1 MSNAEQTGGWDTRDV
16 ESVRVSVYDLFDWL
30 REKVDKDEDGTDLG
44 LFEWLE
50 SSHPSR
56 YENVSDFN
64 EISYDP
70 NFGNENL
77 GILKEDGVQAEEI
90 KASELME
97 RLYESSSAKVDGGKN
112 LKERIKNMS
121 YVSEV
126 IKSNDR
132 SGFDIDK
139 EEVESIIRDFSLSS
153 QGRELAF
160 GTEDIKENLVEKHD
174 SDTPNVSNKTIK
186 AWSRISDQKLLIPEN
201 DYMNLES
208 MIDEINPDNGD
219 PRNVPNDKV
228 IYNVNR
234 DVISDYINVQSLV
247 RESVGS
253 KVEKSEF
260 MAITLNEFFK
270 LNDELDIPMFPTK
283 IEPDS
288 ISLDSFARMI
298 FIPMQEYQQDD
309 ADDLNNLAEYLT
321 LRDNPFMLLV
331 LFVPALLSLVL
342 WGMFYLVI
350 FGFLLLVASV
360 VTFFWQYIIRRDM
373 QNKSWLGSLW
383 IVLRLALAKLG
394 LLALWFGMAYIMNYM
409 YNRFGG
415 FTYAYTYVHS
425 LIIIAYVF
433 FCTKHVFL
441 KTLRQ
446 V

>member
-1 MSNAEQTGGWDTRDV
+1 
-16 ESVRVSVYDLFDWL
+16 
-30 REKVDKDEDGTDLG
+30 
-44 LFEWLE
+44 
-50 SSHPSR
+50 
-56 YENVSDFN
+56 
-64 EISYDP
+64 
-70 NFGNENL
+70 
-77 GILKEDGVQAEEI
+77 
-90 KASELME
+90 
-97 RLYESSSAKVDGGKN
+97 
-112 LKERIKNMS
+112 
-121 YVSEV
+121 
-126 IKSNDR
+126 
-132 SGFDIDK
+132 
-139 EEVESIIRDFSLSS
+139 FSLSS

-208 MIDEINPDNGD
+208 MIDEINQDNGR
-219 PRNVPNDKV
+219 PSNVHNNTV
-228 IYNVNR
+228 RYN
-234 DVISDYINVQSLV
+234 INVQSLI
-247 RESVGS
+247 RESVES

-331 LFVPALLSLVL
+331 LFVPALLALVL

-409 YNRFGG
+409 YN
-415 FTYAYTYVHS
+415 
-425 LIIIAYVF
+425 
-433 FCTKHVFL
+433 
-441 KTLRQ
+441 
-446 V
+446 